1 MNLRLRLT
9 LVVAVTFALVVIG
22 CTYAAH
28 VSTSRQ
34 LREETDDFLLQ
45 RAERFTRT
53 PPAGFLPGPQRRAGR
68 GPFGR
73 EFPALADPDAL
84 TQILTSNG
92 AVASY
97 ITGQPVLPV
106 DATDRAIARDGGD
119 ARFRHVE
126 LDGDS
131 YRVLTEALPRGGA
144 AQIARSV
151 EESEELLASLDTRL
165 RLIALAG
172 TLVAATLAW
181 FIARRMVRPIEELT
195 ERTALVA
202 TTKEFDHPITVS
214 RHDEIGRLATSFNR
228 MLDELRISREQQ
240 RRLVMDASHE
250 LRTPLTALRTNVD
263 LLRRARSLDP
273 AQRDELLGATDV
285 ELRELTDLVSE
296 LVQLATD
303 TRSEEAV
310 QPVDLGELVDR
321 VATRQQR
328 RSGRTVTVAKDEP
341 AVVDGRVT
349 LLERAVSNLV
359 DNALK
364 FSPPESTV
372 ELVARGGTVEV
383 LDRGTGIPTEDL
395 PHVFDRFYRAT
406 SARQVQGSGLG
417 LAIVEQIAELHSGT
431 VTLAARPGG
440 GVVARFALPA
450 TNGAEPAAI
459 GSPPHAPDATP
470 SN

>member
-1 MNLRLRLT
+1 MSLRLRLA

-34 LREETDDFLLQ
+34 LGTETDDFLLQ

-53 PPAGFLPGPQRRAGR
+53 PPGGFRLGPQRPG
-68 GPFGR
+68 GGFFGR
-73 EFPALADPDAL
+73 EGPALADPDAL
-84 TQILTSNG
+84 TQILTSSG
-92 AVASY
+92 SLASY
-97 ITGQPVLPV
+97 ITGQPELPV
-106 DATDRAIARDGGD
+106 DATDKAIAREGSG
-119 ARFRHVE
+119 ARFRNVD
-126 LDGDS
+126 LDGDP
-131 YRVLTEALPRGGA
+131 YRVLTVALPGGGA

-195 ERTALVA
+195 ESTALVA

-214 RHDEIGRLATSFNR
+214 RNDEIGRLAASFNR
-228 MLDELRISREQQ
+228 MLDALRTSREQQ

-263 LLRRARSLDP
+263 LLRRAHSFDQ

-296 LVQLATD
+296 LVELATD
-303 TRSEEAV
+303 TRSEEVV

-321 VATRQQR
+321 VAARQQR
-328 RSGRTVTVAKDEP
+328 RTGRTVTVAKEAP

-349 LLERAVSNLV
+349 LLERAVTNLV

-364 FSPPESTV
+364 FSPATSTV
-372 ELVARGGTVEV
+372 DVVARGASVEV
-383 LDRGTGIPTEDL
+383 LDRGSGIPDEDL

-417 LAIVEQIAELHSGT
+417 LAIVEQIAELHAGT

-440 GVVARFALPA
+440 GIVARLTLPA
-450 TNGAEPAAI
+450 TNGAA
-459 GSPPHAPDATP
+459 PHPPDAVP

>member
-1 MNLRLRLT
+1 MSLRLRLA

-34 LREETDDFLLQ
+34 LRTETDDFLLQ

-53 PPAGFLPGPQRRAGR
+53 PAGFLPGPQRPGT

-73 EFPALADPDAL
+73 EGPALADPDAL
-84 TQILTSNG
+84 TQILTANG
-92 AVASY
+92 TIASY
-97 ITGQPVLPV
+97 ITGQPALPV
-106 DATDRAIARDGGD
+106 DATDKAIAREGGD
-119 ARFRHVE
+119 ARFRNVQLGGE
-126 LDGDS
+126 P
-131 YRVLTEALPRGGA
+131 YRVLTVALPGGGA
-144 AQIARSV
+144 AQVARSV
-151 EESEELLASLDTRL
+151 EEAEELLASLDTRL

-181 FIARRMVRPIEELT
+181 LIARRIVRPIEELT

-202 TTKEFDHPITVS
+202 ATKEFDHPIAVN
-214 RHDEIGRLATSFNR
+214 RHDEIGRLAASFNR
-228 MLDELRISREQQ
+228 MLDELRTSREQQ

-263 LLRRARSLDP
+263 LLRRAHSFDQ

-296 LVQLATD
+296 LVELATD
-303 TRSEEAV
+303 TRSQEAV

-321 VATRQQR
+321 VAARQQR
-328 RSGRTVTVAKDEP
+328 RSGRPITVQKDEP
-341 AVVDGRVT
+341 AVVDGRVS

-364 FSPPESTV
+364 FSPAGSAV
-372 ELVARGGTVEV
+372 DVVARGATVEV
-383 LDRGTGIPTEDL
+383 LDRGAGIPAEDL

-417 LAIVEQIAELHSGT
+417 LAIVEQIADLHAGT
-431 VTLAARPGG
+431 VSLEARPGG
-440 GVVARFALPA
+440 GIVARLALPA
-450 TNGAEPAAI
+450 TNGA
-459 GSPPHAPDATP
+459 APQAPEATP

>member
-1 MNLRLRLT
+1 MNLRVRLA

-34 LREETDDFLLQ
+34 LRAETDDFLLQ
-45 RAERFTRT
+45 RSERFTRAR
-53 PPAGFLPGPQRRAGR
+53 PGGLPLGPRRPGIGFR
-68 GPFGR
+68 FGGLV
-73 EFPALADPDAL
+73 LADPDAI
-84 TQILTSNG
+84 TQILTADGVRGSF
-92 AVASY
+92 
-97 ITGQPVLPV
+97 ITGQPALPI
-106 DATDRAIARDGGD
+106 DATDEAIARGRGR
-119 ARFRHVE
+119 ARFRNVE

-131 YRVLTEALPRGGA
+131 YRVLTVARPAGGA

-151 EESEELLASLDTRL
+151 EESEDLLASLDNRL

-202 TTKEFDHPITVS
+202 NTKELDHPIAVS
-214 RHDEIGRLATSFNR
+214 RNDEIGRLATSFNR
-228 MLDELRISREQQ
+228 MLDELRLSREQQ
-240 RRLVMDASHE
+240 RRLVLDAGHE

-263 LLRRARSLDP
+263 LMRRARSLDP
-273 AQRDELLGATDV
+273 EQRAELLDATDV

-303 TRSEEAV
+303 TRSEEPV
-310 QPVDLGELVDR
+310 QAVDLGELVDR
-321 VATRQQR
+321 VAARQQR
-328 RSGRTVTVAKDEP
+328 RTGRTVTVTKDGP
-341 AVVDGRVT
+341 SVVDGRVT

-364 FSPPESTV
+364 FSPSETTV
-372 ELVARGGTVEV
+372 EIVARGTTVEV
-383 LDRGTGIPTEDL
+383 LDRGAGIPPEDL

-406 SARQVQGSGLG
+406 TARQVPGSGLG
-417 LAIVEQIAELHSGT
+417 LAIVEQIAELHVGT
-431 VTLAARPGG
+431 VTLGVRPGG
-440 GVVARFALPA
+440 GIVARLALPA
-450 TNGAEPAAI
+450 ADGV
-459 GSPPHAPDATP
+459 SPQAPDATP

>member
-1 MNLRLRLT
+1 MNLRIRLA

-45 RAERFTRT
+45 RAERFTRSE
-53 PPAGFLPGPQRRAGR
+53 PGGFPRGPQRPGNFR
-68 GPFGR
+68 FGGGL
-73 EFPALADPDAL
+73 ALADPDAL
-84 TQILTSNG
+84 TQILTSAG
-92 AVASY
+92 TVASY
-97 ITGQPVLPV
+97 IPGQPELPI
-106 DATDRAIARDGGD
+106 DAIDKTIARDGGD
-119 ARFRHVE
+119 ARFHHVE

-131 YRVLTEALPRGGA
+131 YRVLTVALPGGGA

-151 EESEELLASLDTRL
+151 EESEDLLASLDTRL

-195 ERTALVA
+195 ESTALVA
-202 TTKEFDHPITVS
+202 TTKEFDHPISVS
-214 RHDEIGRLATSFNR
+214 RHDEIGRLAESFNR
-228 MLDELRISREQQ
+228 MLDALRTSREQQ

-263 LLRRARSLDP
+263 LLRRAHSFDQ
-273 AQRDELLGATDV
+273 AQREELLGATDV

-296 LVQLATD
+296 LVELATD
-303 TRSEEAV
+303 TRSEEVV
-310 QPVDLGELVDR
+310 QQIDLGELVDR
-321 VATRQQR
+321 VAARQQR
-328 RSGRTVTVAKDEP
+328 RTGRTITVEKDAP
-341 AVVDGRVT
+341 ASVDGRIT
-349 LLERAVSNLV
+349 LLERAVTNLV

-364 FSPPESTV
+364 FSPPDSTV
-372 ELVARGGTVEV
+372 EVVARGSTVEV
-383 LDRGTGIPTEDL
+383 LDRGTGIPADDL

-417 LAIVEQIAELHSGT
+417 LAIVEQIAELHTGT

-440 GVVARFALPA
+440 GIVARLVLPA
-450 TNGAEPAAI
+450 TNGTT
-459 GSPPHAPDATP
+459 PHAPDATP